1 MYSLLFFATI
11 WIAFKGKWATL
22 VAQLVKNPPVMRE
35 TWVQFLGWEGALE
48 KGKATHSSILSW
60 KIPWT
65 TFLRVAKSRT
75 RLSHFHFHFLKANII
90 IIQQTFILTTQ

>member
-1 MYSLLFFATI
+1 MGFPCGSAGEESACNEGDLGSI
-11 WIAFKGKWATL
+11 
-22 VAQLVKNPPVMRE
+22 P
-35 TWVQFLGWEGALE
+35 GWEGALE
-48 KGKATHSSILSW
+48 KGKATHSSLLSW
-60 KIPWT
+60 KISWT